1 MPCYNPVTA
10 YWSRDLTENGK
21 RKLVFN
27 PKKALNTDIKVQVP
41 CGQCIGCRLEYA
53 RVWALRCWH
62 ESLLYSNNCFITLT
76 FDDDHLAKDG
86 SLHKSDFVKFMKR
99 LRMLKDDKG
108 NLRFPNVRYFHCG
121 EYGDQNNR
129 PHHHAILFN
138 CAFDD
143 LRPIGISK
151 HGDVYYRSDTLSNLW
166 NNNGF
171 CTIGDV
177 TFQSCSYVA
186 RYVMKKLTGDAANV
200 YSERGVI
207 PPYLTMSRRPGIG
220 RLWFEQNRKQVED
233 HLGVRTQSGVMS
245 PVPRFYRNNFSE
257 EGLKRMERVNFESIL
272 KKKNDINFDYFDM
285 YQVLLN
291 SDRANVL
298 ETVKKSQITSLKR
311 SL

>member
-41 CGQCIGCRLEYA
+41 CGRCIGCRLEYG

-62 ESLLYSNNCFITLT
+62 ESLLYSNNAFITLT

-86 SLHKSDFVKFMKR
+86 SLHKEDFVNFMKR
-99 LRMLKDDKG
+99 LRHK
-108 NLRFPNVRYFHCG
+108 FPNVRFFHCG
-121 EYGDQNNR
+121 EYGDKNGR

-143 LRPIGISK
+143 MHPIGISQ
-151 HGDVYYRSDTLSNLW
+151 HGDIYYRSDTLSALW
-166 NNNGF
+166 NNQGF
-171 CTIGDV
+171 CTIGEV
-177 TFQSCSYVA
+177 TFKSCRYVA
-186 RYVMKKLTGDAANV
+186 LYVVKKLVGDGADV
-200 YSERGVI
+200 YCERGLI

-220 RLWFEQNRKQVED
+220 RIWFEKNRNQVET
-233 HLGVRTQSGVMS
+233 HLGVRTENGFMS
-245 PVPRFYRNNFSE
+245 PVPRFYRNNFSD

-291 SDRANVL
+291 PNRANVL
-298 ETVKKSQITSLKR
+298 ETVKQSQITSLKR
-311 SL
+311 NL